1 MSESLC
7 NCVEEWVSKFK
18 MVCDMLFML
27 VGCMFYEVCFKKDYL
42 LLGCV
47 FVFDVVFKFGM
58 DYELKL
64 FIEYFMGLGNVYFSV
79 FGVVK

>member
-1 MSESLC
+1 MR
-7 NCVEEWVSKFK
+7 NRVEEWVNKFK
-18 MVCDMLFML
+18 MVRDTLFTL
-27 VGCMFYEVCFKKDYL
+27 VGCTFYEVRFKKDYS
-42 LLGCV
+42 LLGRV

-64 FIEYFMGLGNVYFSV
+64 FIEYFTGSGNVYFSV